1 MSHNTRYRTELDGLR
16 AVAVFAVVFYHA
28 KLSIFGYELFRGGFL
43 GVDIFFVLSGFL
55 ITSIIF
61 SDLKKGNFSVSD
73 FFLRRSKRILPAL
86 IFVLLLSSFLASEI

>member
-1 MSHNTRYRTELDGLR
+1 M
-16 AVAVFAVVFYHA
+16 
-28 KLSIFGYELFRGGFL
+28 
-43 GVDIFFVLSGFL
+43 